1 MATFLSYGDRL
12 LFGKQITLSSKH
24 ICVSFTFAFW
34 LIYLKE
40 QKKGIFLTNSVDN
53 RMTFLT
59 WPTMCQ
65 ISAFIFPC
73 FFFFFL
79 LINHNNI
86 ALTVLLSS
94 GEIFVCLHR

>member
-12 LFGKQITLSSKH
+12 SFGKQITLSSKH

-40 QKKGIFLTNSVDN
+40 QKRGIFLTNLVDN
-53 RMTFLT
+53 RMTILT
-59 WPTMCQ
+59 WSAVCQ
-65 ISAFIFPC
+65 ISAFIFPR
-73 FFFFFL
+73 FFFFL